1 MDFMMRNVSIVD
13 TVDCAII
20 VIYVFYLSLY

>member
-1 MDFMMRNVSIVD
+1 MDFMMRNVSIVG

>member
-1 MDFMMRNVSIVD
+1 MDFMVRNLSIGG